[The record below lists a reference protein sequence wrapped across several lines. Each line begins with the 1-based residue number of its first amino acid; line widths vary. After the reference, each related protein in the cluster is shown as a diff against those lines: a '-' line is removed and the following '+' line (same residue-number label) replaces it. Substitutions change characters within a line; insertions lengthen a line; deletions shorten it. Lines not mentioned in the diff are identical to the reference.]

1 MKRILLILAL
11 MLNAVIASSQTIT
24 RVETLKSL
32 NFGCQ
37 KFCALITN
45 DDTTFVIKVKQAY
58 GRDDFVIGLG
68 NREEAIKTLQ
78 FLVDV
83 KLNRDDLVN
92 LENPT
97 GNYVKKGFGGL
108 TFISQGHQYNV
119 TIGKSYLKGFLNI
132 LMGVKEDGEDEDDE

>member
-1 MKRILLILAL
+1 

-45 DDTTFVIKVKQAY
+45 NDTTFVIKVKQAY

-68 NREEAIKTLQ
+68 NRDEAIKTLQ

-83 KLNRDDLVN
+83 KLGRDDLVN

-119 TIGKSYLKGFLNI
+119 TIGKSYLKGFLDI
-132 LMGVKEDGEDEDDE
+132 LMGVKGDGEDEDEDDE